1 MVKWDET
8 VSVSSSEMRIWKM
21 RTFKEARYRQGEMKS
36 SIHRHENMKWIENLS
51 SARIPIFTHSF
62 TFLTEGS
69 GSDPAD
75 RSDGSVRPPKNGN
88 ENTLVRA
95 RRVSRREEE
104 FLFWKF
110 EKFQKKNSSDFNKN
124 KRRWSGI
131 SDPELVLG
139 PPDFVLRSSALTNLD
154 AYLIYCIP
162 YTLCTCILGCSSS

>member
-1 MVKWDET
+1 
-8 VSVSSSEMRIWKM
+8 M

-36 SIHRHENMKWIENLS
+36 SIQRHENIENLS

-104 FLFWKF
+104 FLF
-110 EKFQKKNSSDFNKN
+110 
-124 KRRWSGI
+124 
-131 SDPELVLG
+131 
-139 PPDFVLRSSALTNLD
+139 
-154 AYLIYCIP
+154 
-162 YTLCTCILGCSSS
+162 

>member
-1 MVKWDET
+1 MAKRSET
-8 VSVSSSEMRIWKM
+8 ELFQFLPRRRGFEKSMAESSLTSGVGNEV
-21 RTFKEARYRQGEMKS
+21 FS
-36 SIHRHENMKWIENLS
+36 RHENMKWIENLS

-131 SDPELVLG
+131 SDPEWVLG
-139 PPDFVLRSSALTNLD
+139 PWDFVLRSSALINLD
-154 AYLIYCIP
+154 AYSLYCIL
-162 YTLCTCILGCSSS
+162 YTWILWFGCGST